1 VNTQLVFSEGARL
14 ELVRASA
21 LNGIDFLEVLAS
33 HRTLLVHCLRPL
45 DALDERN
52 VVIDG
57 GVRVRAV
64 VEWAARADLVVGRL
78 RADEQARIEE
88 LGDQTAAFVV
98 RAASS
103 GDFSAYTLRIVRTR
117 DRPDEPADGFDT
129 LLASATFSFKVDCP
143 SEFDCA
149 APPGRYQTEPPAP
162 QIDYLAKDYA
172 SFRRLILDRLSV
184 LMPDWT
190 EHSAADLLTTLVD
203 LLAYT
208 GDSLSYFQDAAATEA
223 YLGTARRRAS
233 VRRHARLI
241 DYPVHDG
248 ASARA
253 WVAVDVN
260 SDGELPRGTMILT
273 GEVGADPKIAA
284 ASVGEALS
292 RGALIFET
300 LHAAP
305 LYKSRNEIELYAWGD
320 DSAYLPAGATQ
331 VTLVG
336 TAAEL
341 ALKPGDVLIF
351 EEVRDPDS
359 GRQADADPAHRHVV
373 RLAADP
379 VVRRDTAPATAVD
392 LLEVSWR
399 ADDALPFA
407 MRLRTDRGERASQ
420 ARGNVVLADHGGT
433 TLTALGAVER
443 EEIGAARAGRV
454 FRPPL
459 ARRPVTQ
466 SQPHDD
472 RTARR
477 QPAAAAT
484 RVDPLRAVPAVALY
498 ADGERWEPV
507 RELLNSDR
515 FAADFA
521 VETEEDGSA
530 GIRFGDGVLGRQ
542 PTPGVKFEATYRVGT
557 GRAGNVGAGALTR
570 IATDLDLDVE
580 SVSNPLPATGGTD
593 PEPLEHARLYAPQA
607 FRTQKRAVTEADY
620 AAFAERH
627 PEVQKAGATRRWTG
641 SWNTFF
647 ITVDRAGGRE
657 IDDAFEDDLRAFLD
671 PFRLA
676 GHDIEIDGP
685 AYVPLQL
692 GLSVCVAAGFVR
704 SDVKAALL
712 EAFSSSTPR
721 GFFHPDKFTFA
732 QPVYLSSIVAT
743 AMGVT
748 GVEWVEVT
756 AFHRYGELPRTE
768 LADGELR
775 LGRLEIARLD
785 NDPSRPENGRIEIAM
800 RGGL

>member
-1 VNTQLVFSEGARL
+1 VSTQLFFPAGRRL

-21 LNGIDFLEVLAS
+21 LNGIDFLEVLES
-33 HRTLLVHCLRPL
+33 HRTLLVHCVRPL
-45 DALDERN
+45 AALDERN
-52 VVIDG
+52 VVIEG
-57 GVRVRAV
+57 GVRVRGIEA
-64 VEWAARADLVVGRL
+64 EWAARGDLVAGRL
-78 RADEQARIEE
+78 GPEEQARVDALEHP
-88 LGDQTAAFVV
+88 TAALVV
-98 RAASS
+98 RATSS
-103 GDFSAYTLRIVRTR
+103 GDFSTYVLRIVATR

-129 LLASATFSFKVDCP
+129 LLSSAAFSFKVDCP

-149 APPGRYQTEPPAP
+149 PAQRCEDVEPPPP

-184 LMPDWT
+184 LAPDWQ
-190 EHSAADLLTTLVD
+190 ERNAADTVMTLVE
-203 LLAYT
+203 LLAYA

-253 WVAVDVN
+253 WVAVDVAA
-260 SDGELPRGTMILT
+260 DGELPRGTMVLT
-273 GEVGADPKIAA
+273 GEVGADPVIAA

-292 RGALIFET
+292 RGALVFET

-305 LYKSRNEIELYAWGD
+305 LLVSRNTIELYAWGD
-320 DSAYLPAGATQ
+320 DSACLPAGATQ
-331 VTLVG
+331 ATLAG
-336 TAAEL
+336 TAAD
-341 ALKPGDVLIF
+341 LKLSAGDILIL
-351 EEVRDPDS
+351 EEIRDPDS
-359 GRQADADPAHRHVV
+359 GRREDADPAHRHVV

-379 VVRRDTAPATAVD
+379 VARRDTVPATAVD

-399 ADDALPFA
+399 PDDALPFA
-407 MRLRTDRGERASQ
+407 LRLRTDRGEEASR

-433 TLTALGAVER
+433 TLTALGAVQR
-443 EEIGAARAGRV
+443 ETIGSARAGRV
-454 FRPPL
+454 FRPSL

-466 SQPHDD
+466 SQPYDD
-472 RTARR
+472 RAARR
-477 QPAAAAT
+477 LAAAAAT
-484 RVDPLRAVPAVALY
+484 RVEPQRAVPAVALF
-498 ADGERWEPV
+498 AEGERWEPV

-515 FAADFA
+515 FAADF
-521 VETEEDGSA
+521 VLETEEDGSA
-530 GIRFGDGVLGRQ
+530 RVRFGDGVLGRA
-542 PTPGVKFEATYRVGT
+542 PTPDAEFEATYRVGT
-557 GRAGNVGAGALTR
+557 GRAGNVGAGVLTR
-570 IATDLDLDVE
+570 IVTNLAVS
-580 SVSNPLPATGGTD
+580 SVSNPLPATGGAD

-641 SWNTFF
+641 SWNTVF
-647 ITVDRAGGRE
+647 ITVDRVGGRE
-657 IDDAFEDDLRAFLD
+657 IDDAFEDELRAFLD

-692 GLSVCVAAGFVR
+692 SLSVCVAPQFVR
-704 SDVKAALL
+704 SNVKAALL
-712 EAFSSSTPR
+712 EAFSSSAPR
-721 GFFHPDKFTFA
+721 GFFHPDNFTFA
-732 QPVYLSSIVAT
+732 QPVYASGIVAT
-743 AMGVT
+743 AMDVV
-748 GVEWVEVT
+748 GVEWVQVT

-768 LADGELR
+768 LEDGELR

-785 NDPSRPENGRIEIAM
+785 NDPNRPENGRLEIELK
-800 RGGL
+800 GGL

>member
-1 VNTQLVFSEGARL
+1 MSTQLFFPAGRRL

-21 LNGIDFLEVLAS
+21 LNGIDFVEVLES
-33 HRTLLVHCLRPL
+33 HRTLLVHCVRPL
-45 DALDERN
+45 AALDERN
-52 VVIDG
+52 VVIEG
-57 GVRVRAV
+57 GVRVRGIEA
-64 VEWAARADLVVGRL
+64 EWAARGDLVAGRL
-78 RADEQARIEE
+78 RPDEQARVDA
-88 LGDQTAAFVV
+88 LDDPRAALVV
-98 RAASS
+98 RASSS
-103 GDFSAYTLRIVRTR
+103 GDFSSYVLRIVATR
-117 DRPDEPADGFDT
+117 DRPDEPADGFDE
-129 LLASATFSFKVDCP
+129 LLSSTAFSFKVDCP

-149 APPGRYQTEPPAP
+149 PVQRCEDVEPPPP

-172 SFRRLILDRLSV
+172 SFRRLILDRLAV
-184 LMPDWT
+184 LAPDWR
-190 EHSAADLLTTLVD
+190 ERSAADTVMTLVE
-203 LLAYT
+203 LLAYA

-253 WVAVDVN
+253 WIAVDVDA
-260 SDGELPRGTMILT
+260 DGELPRGTMVLT
-273 GEVGADPKIAA
+273 GEVGADPVIAA

-292 RGALIFET
+292 RGALVFET

-305 LYKSRNEIELYAWGD
+305 LLASRSAIKLYAWGD
-320 DSAYLPAGATQ
+320 DSACLPAGATQ
-331 VTLVG
+331 ATLVG
-336 TAAEL
+336 TAARL
-341 ALKPGDVLIF
+341 ALTAGDVLIF

-359 GRQADADPAHRHVV
+359 GREEDADPAHRHVV

-379 VVRRDTAPATAVD
+379 VARRDTVPATAVD

-399 ADDALPFA
+399 TDDALPFA
-407 MRLRTDRGERASQ
+407 MRLRTDRGEEASR

-433 TLTALGAVER
+433 TLTGLGAVQR
-443 EEIGAARAGRV
+443 EAIGSARAGRV
-454 FRPPL
+454 FRPQL

-466 SQPHDD
+466 SQPYDD
-472 RTARR
+472 RAARR
-477 QPAAAAT
+477 LPATAAT
-484 RVDPLRAVPAVALY
+484 RVEPHRAVPAVALF
-498 ADGERWEPV
+498 AEGERWEPV

-515 FAADFA
+515 FAADF
-521 VETEEDGSA
+521 VLETEEDGSA
-530 GIRFGDGVLGRQ
+530 RVRFGDSVLGRA
-542 PTPGVKFEATYRVGT
+542 PTPGAEFEATYRVGT
-557 GRAGNVGAGALTR
+557 GRAGNVGAGVLTR
-570 IATDLDLDVE
+570 IVTNLAVSL
-580 SVSNPLPATGGTD
+580 VSNPLPATGGID

-641 SWNTFF
+641 SWNTVF
-647 ITVDRAGGRE
+647 ITVDRVGGRE
-657 IDDAFEDDLRAFLD
+657 IDDAFEDELRAFLD

-692 GLSVCVAAGFVR
+692 SLSVCVAPHFVR
-704 SDVKAALL
+704 SNVKAALL
-712 EAFSSSTPR
+712 EAFSSSTPG
-721 GFFHPDKFTFA
+721 GFFHPDNFTFA
-732 QPVYLSSIVAT
+732 QPVYVSGIVAT
-743 AMGVT
+743 AMGVV

-768 LADGELR
+768 LADGEVR

-785 NDPSRPENGRIEIAM
+785 NDPNRPENGRLEIELK
-800 RGGL
+800 GGL